1 MDVLLFHNKDKSNV
15 SMISNKK
22 VRVAIIFILGI
33 AIITIPISIILQLK
47 ATSLSNSNLELNRGF
62 QVTYD
67 EIPQSEPIVILNPKE
82 CNIFYQYQYN
92 MDYLFLNYR
101 TAPNVTVEEYILDGA
116 APQTMPLN
124 NIIKTPEFGNHTL
137 MLTGKNSTGGSCSSE
152 LVNFYIGS
160 KVRGVL
166 GAAPQVYDYTYSS
179 TVHLSMSGFA
189 IGLVTDTQ
197 FDQEIFLEGPKL
209 LKTEM
214 VYAKQVDLRYEA
226 IAAYVPFIILRSEP
240 WYEHSVEVSN
250 SHWVNL
256 VSHGEIV
263 DRIWMTSG
271 ITCIA
276 KDGRTEIV
284 YFLLNLLHVFG
295 TVTYWNEETRYYDVF
310 NIEYIGYDNTYGVY
324 YNATQPIVEYPL
336 LGQTDFSQF
345 SGVYHDKNMTES
357 ETWGWQKN
365 EDWIQSYGI
374 ETCIFLGNYAGVNS
388 CPVPVQF
395 SLSQFIKD
403 DESAPD
409 KIIHTFTRTD
419 YQPDNFEANYRGL
432 ENTFSLNILPI

>member
-1 MDVLLFHNKDKSNV
+1 
-15 SMISNKK
+15 MISNKK

-160 KVRGVL
+160 KVPGVL
-166 GAAPQVYDYTYSS
+166 GATPDVYDYTYSS

-214 VYAKQVDLRYEA
+214 VYAKQVDLTYE
-226 IAAYVPFIILRSEP
+226 I
-240 WYEHSVEVSN
+240 
-250 SHWVNL
+250 
-256 VSHGEIV
+256 
-263 DRIWMTSG
+263 
-271 ITCIA
+271 
-276 KDGRTEIV
+276 
-284 YFLLNLLHVFG
+284 
-295 TVTYWNEETRYYDVF
+295 
-310 NIEYIGYDNTYGVY
+310 
-324 YNATQPIVEYPL
+324 
-336 LGQTDFSQF
+336 
-345 SGVYHDKNMTES
+345 
-357 ETWGWQKN
+357 
-365 EDWIQSYGI
+365 
-374 ETCIFLGNYAGVNS
+374 
-388 CPVPVQF
+388 
-395 SLSQFIKD
+395 
-403 DESAPD
+403 
-409 KIIHTFTRTD
+409 
-419 YQPDNFEANYRGL
+419 
-432 ENTFSLNILPI
+432 